1 MVHPTAVCHVVEGL
15 EHEVDP
21 AITTTHVRGR
31 QPGLNPATRSRVQVP
46 FFIVRNKVSNCL
58 FNCHMPKL

>member
-21 AITTTHVRGR
+21 AITTTHVMDR

-46 FFIVRNKVSNCL
+46 YFIVRN
-58 FNCHMPKL
+58 